1 MRLNPL
7 IPNVAWIRNWR
18 RMMVTALFNSACV
31 LAAGCAA
38 VPGATPYDKLYGNQA
53 AAPAAFDQKV
63 ASDAIRQLVSLYPPA
78 STRFNL
84 AQPTPD
90 AFGTALVAGLR
101 ERGFALMEAQA
112 GIGST
117 MAADANGAGTG
128 AGGLELRY
136 LLDRPGASDLYRLTL
151 AIGTHRLSR
160 PYMIHNGTPYAAGA
174 WVRKE

>member
-7 IPNVAWIRNWR
+7 IPNVAWICNWR
-18 RMMVTALFNSACV
+18 RVMVMALSSSACV
-31 LAAGCAA
+31 LVGCAA
-38 VPGATPYDKLYGNQA
+38 VPGATPYDKVYGNHA
-53 AAPAAFDQKV
+53 AAPAALDQKA

-78 STRFNL
+78 STRFDL

-112 GIGST
+112 GSENT
-117 MAADANGAGTG
+117 MAVNGTG
-128 AGGLELRY
+128 TGGLELRY
-136 LLDRPGASDLYRLTL
+136 LLDRPGAGDLYRLTL
-151 AIGTHRLSR
+151 AIGTQRLSR
-160 PYMIHNGTPYAAGA
+160 PYMIQNGTPYAAGA

>member
-7 IPNVAWIRNWR
+7 IPNVAWICNWR
-18 RMMVTALFNSACV
+18 SVMVIALSSSACV
-31 LAAGCAA
+31 LVGCAA
-38 VPGATPYDKLYGNQA
+38 VPGATPYDKVYGNHA
-53 AAPAAFDQKV
+53 AAPAALDQKA

-78 STRFNL
+78 STRFDL

-101 ERGFALMEAQA
+101 ERGFALMDAQA
-112 GIGST
+112 GSGST
-117 MAADANGAGTG
+117 MAADANGASTG

-136 LLDRPGASDLYRLTL
+136 LLDRPGAGDLYRLTL
-151 AIGTHRLSR
+151 AIGTQRLSR
-160 PYMIHNGTPYAAGA
+160 PYMIQNGTPYAAGA

>member
-1 MRLNPL
+1 MRQPL
-7 IPNVAWIRNWR
+7 ISSCA
-18 RMMVTALFNSACV
+18 AAV
-31 LAAGCAA
+31 LCSIGFVLTGCAA
-38 VPGATPYDKLYGNQA
+38 MPGATSQDKLYGNHA

-84 AQPTPD
+84 AQPTSD

-101 ERGFALMEAQA
+101 ERGFALMDAQA
-112 GIGST
+112 GSGST
-117 MAADANGAGTG
+117 MAADANGASTG

-136 LLDRPGASDLYRLTL
+136 LLDRPGAGDLYRLTL
-151 AIGTHRLSR
+151 AIGTQRLSR
-160 PYMIHNGTPYAAGA
+160 PYMIQNGTPYAAGA